1 MGIVRAR
8 DDSCNNAAHRA
19 CGDRAGQRQQQPPNP
34 LRRHPP
40 VLGQPLR
47 DRLPPRV
54 QAAHPRRRHPH
65 RRPRLLQGAA
75 DRLDVQLQSSRNSL
89 LRHALHQR
97 QVADLDPLRHSD
109 HLRVLLAVSTR
120 RPCLV
125 TSIVARKLLVT
136 GCSGGPFSSCR
147 YQASSLPACT
157 RRRARG
163 VRVFGGVAPPPSPR
177 VPRSRAAS
185 YRWPVREPRRTGG
198 RCPATAAPGHAPV
211 RGGACA
217 FTRGGVVRGGGVM
230 RCAGRRRWPCE
241 AAAGLALPA
250 PVARDTRR
258 VGPRRRAVPAHG

>member
-1 MGIVRAR
+1 MHVALLPRRSHLQRRHIP
-8 DDSCNNAAHRA
+8 AHRA
-19 CGDRAGQRQQQPPNP
+19 RGDRAGQRQQQPPNP

-47 DRLPPRV
+47 DLLPPRV

-89 LRHALHQR
+89 LRHALHQI

-136 GCSGGPFSSCR
+136 GCSGGPFSR
-147 YQASSLPACT
+147 GHGVPFHLAATNPA
-157 RRRARG
+157 AAAAP
-163 VRVFGGVAPPPSPR
+163 APPRPPTPRTGPR
-177 VPRSRAAS
+177 V
-185 YRWPVREPRRTGG
+185 
-198 RCPATAAPGHAPV
+198 
-211 RGGACA
+211 
-217 FTRGGVVRGGGVM
+217 
-230 RCAGRRRWPCE
+230 
-241 AAAGLALPA
+241 A
-250 PVARDTRR
+250 PVAGIGAGVRR
-258 VGPRRRAVPAHG
+258 LRLGAWGDGTIHRLP